1 MNPAAVIRDKF
12 PFKPTQSQ
20 EEFFNLLDDFL
31 LKEDEPRHT
40 LLLKGYAGTGKTS
53 VTTALVKVLPK
64 FDYKY
69 MLLAPTGRA
78 AKVMSV
84 YAMRKAFTIHRAI
97 FNVVDDRKTGGF
109 KFKLSKNKSKKT
121 VYIVDEASMI
131 NNFSDNPGGRG
142 LLGSL
147 IDYVFEEHFSG
158 NKLIIIGDTAQLP
171 PVHQE
176 LSPALD
182 EGVLKVDFDLTVI
195 SHKLTEVVR
204 QEQASGILENAT
216 RLRAQIAKKKVE
228 FAIHTKSFKDIYR
241 MQGNR
246 LEDGLRYAYDKFGT
260 ENTTLICRSN
270 KMATQY
276 NKFIRQTLLFR
287 EEEIESGDFLMIV
300 KNNYHWLPLDSKAG
314 FLANGE
320 YVEVTRVNN
329 FEEMYGH
336 RFANLTLRLLDYP
349 DHPHFEAM
357 VILDTLHSFSPA
369 LTLDEYRKMQ
379 EEAMLQYAED
389 SENREEQIAMMRAD
403 PYLNALQVKY
413 AYALTCHKSQGGQWN
428 AVFVDMG
435 YLPQGKADVEFMR
448 WLYTAITRASEELFL
463 VNFKPEFF
471 SGSLGADKN

>member
-1 MNPAAVIRDKF
+1 MNPAALIREKF
-12 PFKPTQSQ
+12 PFRPTPSQ
-20 EEFFNLLDDFL
+20 EGFFNLLDEFL
-31 LKEDEPRHT
+31 LKEDEPRQT
-40 LLLKGYAGTGKTS
+40 LLLQGYAGTGKTS
-53 VTTALVKVLPK
+53 VTTALVKVLPQ

-69 MLLAPTGRA
+69 VLLAPTGRA

-97 FNVVDDRKTGGF
+97 FNVVDDQKTGGF
-109 KFKLSKNKSKKT
+109 RFKLSKNRTKKT

-131 NNFSDNPGGRG
+131 NNFSDHPGGRG

-147 IDYVFEEHFSG
+147 IDYIFEEHFSG

-182 EGVLKVDFDLTVI
+182 AQVLKVDFDLKVI

-204 QEQASGILENAT
+204 QEQESGILANAT
-216 RLRAQIAKKKVE
+216 SLRHQIEQKKVQV
-228 FAIHTKSFKDIYR
+228 AIKTKGYTDIYR
-241 MQGNR
+241 MMGNR
-246 LEDGLRYAYDKFGT
+246 LEDGLRYAYDKFGM
-260 ENTTLICRSN
+260 ESTTLICRSN

-287 EEEIESGDFLMIV
+287 EEEIEAGDLLMIV

-320 YVEVTRVNN
+320 YVEVMRVNN
-329 FEEMYGH
+329 FEEMYDH

-349 DHPHFEAM
+349 DHPHFEAT
-357 VILDTLHSFSPA
+357 VFLDTLHSYTPA
-369 LTLDEYRKMQ
+369 LKLEEYRAMQ
-379 EEAMLQYAED
+379 EEAMIKYAED
-389 SENREEQIAMMRAD
+389 SNNREEQIAMMRAD

-413 AYALTCHKSQGGQWN
+413 AYALTCHKSQGGQWE

-435 YLPQGKADVEFMR
+435 YLPDGRVDIEFMR
-448 WLYTAITRASEELFL
+448 WLYTAMTRASEQLFM
-463 VNFKPEFF
+463 VNFKPQFF
-471 SGSLGADKN
+471 IS